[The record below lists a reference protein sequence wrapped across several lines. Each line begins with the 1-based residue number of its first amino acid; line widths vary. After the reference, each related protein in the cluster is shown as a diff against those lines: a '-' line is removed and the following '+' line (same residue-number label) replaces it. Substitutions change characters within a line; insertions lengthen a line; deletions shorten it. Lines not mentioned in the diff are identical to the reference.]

1 MNYKRMWESLKERLT
16 VTESTGNMLQQAM
29 SNVLLDNMLRIEER
43 EKKIQKFEENKKAK
57 NETGNI

>member
-16 VTESTGNMLQQAM
+16 VTESSGNMLQQAM

-43 EKKIQKFEENKKAK
+43 EKKIQKFEENKKADK
-57 NETGNI
+57 